1 MMIRKKSLFTRLYL
15 PYIILIPAILLV
27 FGIVLSLS
35 FKSFYLDQTA
45 NELARVASIIKDEI
59 THKNIDSLQY
69 NSTFS
74 NYENLTGIRITLV
87 RFDGKVLADSKAN
100 STSMDNHGD
109 RQEIKEAKTGKRGI
123 SVRKS
128 PTLDVEFMYVA
139 LPIFDEQG
147 KVPLVIRV
155 SATIEHLNAEFRTIN
170 YKIIVFLVFL
180 YLAILISGYVFSK
193 RIVKPLEKI
202 ETGAEK
208 FAKGDF
214 SEKIYSTDI
223 KEYSILSEYLNKM
236 AEQINENMEIILQQN
251 SLRNSILESMKEGAV
266 AVDDNMKILFIN
278 SEASKILEIENA
290 SAKGKVVQE
299 VIRIYEIHKFIEAVL
314 RSNKPLEKNIVLQKE
329 KDINLQLTGAILES
343 SDGKPM
349 GVIMVINDTTNI
361 FTLDTMKKDFVANVS
376 HELKTPIT
384 SIKGFLETLLNGAI
398 DDKDNSLKFLNII
411 SKNTERLNNII
422 DDLLLL
428 SKVEQIKDARYLKF
442 EDKNVS
448 EIIRTAVENLNH
460 KAEMKGIKLNL
471 VCDEGLIFPLNS
483 NLIEQAIIN
492 LIDNAIK
499 YSANNTEINV
509 SAGIFENS
517 LNISVADN
525 GIGIPKEDIP
535 RLFERF
541 YRVDKARTRE
551 EGGTGL
557 GLSIV
562 KHICFVHNGTVEVE
576 SEVNKGSTFIIK
588 IPQKETP

>member
-251 SLRNSILESMKEGAV
+251 SLRNSILESMKEGVV

>member
-1 MMIRKKSLFTRLYL
+1 MIRKKSLFTRLYL

-27 FGIVLSLS
+27 FGIVLSFS

-45 NELARVASIIKDEI
+45 NELSRVASIIKDEI

-87 RFDGKVLADSKAN
+87 KFDGKVIADSKAN

-109 RQEIKEAKTGKRGI
+109 REEIKEAKTGTRGI

-147 KVPLVIRV
+147 KIPLVIRV

-170 YKIIVFLVFL
+170 YKIIVFLIFL

-193 RIVKPLEKI
+193 NIVKPLEKI

-251 SLRNSILESMKEGAV
+251 SLRNSILESMKEGVV
-266 AVDDNMKILFIN
+266 AVDDDMKIIFIN
-278 SEASKILEIENA
+278 SEASKILDIEND

-299 VIRIYEIHKFIEAVL
+299 VIRIYEIHKFIEEVL

-349 GVIMVINDTTNI
+349 GVIMVINDITNI

-384 SIKGFLETLLNGAI
+384 SIKGFLETLLSGAI
-398 DDKDNSLKFLNII
+398 DDKDNALKFLNII

-448 EIIRTAVENLNH
+448 EIIRTAIENLNH
-460 KAEMKGIKLNL
+460 KAEIKGIGLNL
-471 VCDEGLIFPLNS
+471 VFDDDLIFPLNS

-499 YSANNTEINV
+499 YSANNTEITV
-509 SAGIFENS
+509 SAGIIENT

-576 SEVNKGSTFIIK
+576 SEINKGSRFLIK

>member
-1 MMIRKKSLFTRLYL
+1 MIRKKSLFTRLYL

-251 SLRNSILESMKEGAV
+251 SLRNSILESMKEGVV

>member
-1 MMIRKKSLFTRLYL
+1 MMRKKSLFTRLYL

-27 FGIVLSLS
+27 FGIVLSFS

-45 NELARVASIIKDEI
+45 NELARVAGIIKDEI
-59 THKNIDSLQY
+59 THRNIDSLQY

-74 NYENLTGIRITLV
+74 NYENITGIRITLV
-87 RFDGKVLADSKAN
+87 KSDGKVIADSKAN
-100 STSMDNHGD
+100 PTAMDNHGD
-109 RQEIKEAKTGKRGI
+109 REEIKEAKTGKRGI

-139 LPIFDEQG
+139 LPIIDETG
-147 KVPLVIRV
+147 KVSLIIRV

-170 YKIIVFLVFL
+170 YKIILFLVFI

-202 ETGAEK
+202 ESGAEK
-208 FAKGDF
+208 FARGDF
-214 SEKIYSTDI
+214 SEKIYATDI

-236 AEQINENMEIILQQN
+236 AEQINRNMEIILQQN
-251 SLRNSILESMKEGAV
+251 NLRNSILESMKEGVV
-266 AVDDNMKILFIN
+266 AVDDNMRIIFIN
-278 SEASKILEIENA
+278 SEASKILEIENET
-290 SAKGKVVQE
+290 AKGKIVQE
-299 VIRIYEIHKFIEAVL
+299 VIRIYEIHKFIEEVL
-314 RSNKPLEKNIVLQKE
+314 ESRESLEKNIIIQKE

-349 GVIMVINDTTNI
+349 GVIMVINDITNV
-361 FTLDTMKKDFVANVS
+361 FALDTMKKDFVANVS

-384 SIKGFLETLLNGAI
+384 SIKGFLETLLSGAI
-398 DDKDNSLKFLNII
+398 DDKDNALKFLNII

-428 SKVEQIKDARYLKF
+428 SKVEQIKDTRYLEF
-442 EDKNVS
+442 EDRKVS
-448 EIIRTAVENLNH
+448 DIINTAIENLHH
-460 KAEMKGIKLNL
+460 KADKKRISVNL
-471 VCDEGLIFPLNS
+471 SCDDKVTFPLNS
-483 NLIEQAIIN
+483 NLLEQAMIN

-499 YSANNTEINV
+499 YSAEKTEINV
-509 SAGIFENS
+509 TAFIKENV
-517 LNISVADN
+517 LNITVSDS

-576 SEVNKGSTFIIK
+576 SEINKGSTFLIK
-588 IPQKETP
+588 IPQKQPS

>member
-251 SLRNSILESMKEGAV
+251 SLRNSILESMKEGVV

-278 SEASKILEIENA
+278 SEASKILDIEND

-299 VIRIYEIHKFIEAVL
+299 VIRIYEIHKFIEEVL
-314 RSNKPLEKNIVLQKE
+314 RNNKPLEKNIILQKE

-384 SIKGFLETLLNGAI
+384 SIKGFLETLLSGAI

-442 EDKNVS
+442 EDKNVY
-448 EIIRTAVENLNH
+448 EIIKTAVENLNH
-460 KAEMKGIKLNL
+460 KAEIKGIKLNL

-525 GIGIPKEDIP
+525 GIGIPKDDIP

-576 SEVNKGSTFIIK
+576 SEVNKGSRFLIK
-588 IPQKETP
+588 IAKKQAP

>member
-1 MMIRKKSLFTRLYL
+1 MMQKRSLFTKLYL
-15 PYIILIPAILLV
+15 PYIVLIPAILLV
-27 FGIVLSLS
+27 FGIVLSHS

-45 NELARVASIIKDEI
+45 NELTRVASIIKDEV
-59 THKNIDSLQY
+59 THRNIDSLQY

-87 RFDGKVLADSKAN
+87 KYDGKVIADSKAN
-100 STSMDNHGD
+100 SSSMDNHGD
-109 RQEIKEAKTGKRGI
+109 REEIKEAKTGKRGI

-147 KVPLVIRV
+147 KVQLIIRV
-155 SATIEHLNAEFRTIN
+155 SATIEHLNTEFRTIN
-170 YKIIVFLVFL
+170 FKITIFLIFL
-180 YLAILISGYVFSK
+180 YLAILISGYIFSK

-208 FAKGDF
+208 FSKGDF

-251 SLRNSILESMKEGAV
+251 NLRNSILESMKEGVV
-266 AVDDNMKILFIN
+266 AVDDNMKIIFIN
-278 SEASKILEIENA
+278 SEASKILEIEND
-290 SAKGKVVQE
+290 SAKGKIVQE
-299 VIRIYEIHKFIEAVL
+299 VIRIYEIHKFIEEVL
-314 RSNKPLEKNIVLQKE
+314 KSNESLEKNIVIQKE

-349 GVIMVINDTTNI
+349 GVIMVINDITNI

-384 SIKGFLETLLNGAI
+384 SIKGFLETLLSGSI
-398 DDKDNSLKFLNII
+398 DDKENAVKFLNII
-411 SKNTERLNNII
+411 SKNTDRLNDII

-448 EIIRTAVENLNH
+448 EIIKTAVENLSH
-460 KAEMKGIKLNL
+460 KAEIKGIRLNL

-492 LIDNAIK
+492 LIDNSIK
-499 YSANNTEINV
+499 YCANNSEINV
-509 SAGIFENS
+509 SAGIFEKA
-517 LNISVADN
+517 LNITVADN

-576 SEVNKGSTFIIK
+576 SEINKGSTFIIK
-588 IPQKETP
+588 IPQKSTP

>member
-1 MMIRKKSLFTRLYL
+1 MMQKRSLFTKLYL
-15 PYIILIPAILLV
+15 PYIVLIPAILLV
-27 FGIVLSLS
+27 FGIVLSHS

-45 NELARVASIIKDEI
+45 NELTRVASIIKDEV
-59 THKNIDSLQY
+59 THRNIDSLQY

-87 RFDGKVLADSKAN
+87 KYDGKVIADSKAN
-100 STSMDNHGD
+100 SSSMDNHGD
-109 RQEIKEAKTGKRGI
+109 REEIKEAKTGKRGI

-147 KVPLVIRV
+147 KVQLIIRV
-155 SATIEHLNAEFRTIN
+155 SATIEHLNTEFRTIN
-170 YKIIVFLVFL
+170 FKITIFLIFL
-180 YLAILISGYVFSK
+180 YLAILISGYIFSK

-208 FAKGDF
+208 FSKGDF

-251 SLRNSILESMKEGAV
+251 NLRNSILESMKEGVV
-266 AVDDNMKILFIN
+266 AVDDNMKIIFIN
-278 SEASKILEIENA
+278 SEASKILEIEND
-290 SAKGKVVQE
+290 SAKGKIVQE
-299 VIRIYEIHKFIEAVL
+299 VIRIYEIHKFIEEVL
-314 RSNKPLEKNIVLQKE
+314 KSNESLEKNIIIQKE

-349 GVIMVINDTTNI
+349 GVIMVINDITNI

-384 SIKGFLETLLNGAI
+384 SIKGFLETLLSGSI
-398 DDKDNSLKFLNII
+398 DDKENAVKFLNII
-411 SKNTERLNNII
+411 SKNTDRLNDII

-448 EIIRTAVENLNH
+448 EIIKTAVENLSH
-460 KAEMKGIKLNL
+460 KAEIKGIRLNL

-492 LIDNAIK
+492 LIDNSIK
-499 YSANNTEINV
+499 YCANNSEINV
-509 SAGIFENS
+509 SAVIFEKA
-517 LNISVADN
+517 LNITVADN

-576 SEVNKGSTFIIK
+576 SEVNKGSKFIIK
-588 IPQKETP
+588 IPQKSTP

>member
-1 MMIRKKSLFTRLYL
+1 MIRKKSLFTRLYL

-27 FGIVLSLS
+27 FGIVLSFS

-45 NELARVASIIKDEI
+45 NELSRVASIIKDEI

-87 RFDGKVLADSKAN
+87 KFDGKVIADSKAN

-109 RQEIKEAKTGKRGI
+109 REEIKEAKTGTRGI

-147 KVPLVIRV
+147 KIPLVIRV

-170 YKIIVFLVFL
+170 YKIIVFLIFL

-193 RIVKPLEKI
+193 NIVKPLEKI

-251 SLRNSILESMKEGAV
+251 SLRNSILESMKEGVV
-266 AVDDNMKILFIN
+266 AVDDDMKIIFIN
-278 SEASKILEIENA
+278 SEASKILDIEND

-299 VIRIYEIHKFIEAVL
+299 VIRIYEIHKFIEEVL

-349 GVIMVINDTTNI
+349 GVIMVINDITNI
-361 FTLDTMKKDFVANVS
+361 FALDTMKKDFVANVS

-384 SIKGFLETLLNGAI
+384 SIKGFLETLLSGAI
-398 DDKDNSLKFLNII
+398 DDKDNALKFLNII

-448 EIIRTAVENLNH
+448 EIIRTAIENLNH
-460 KAEMKGIKLNL
+460 KAEIKGIGLNL
-471 VCDEGLIFPLNS
+471 VFDDDLIFPLNS

-499 YSANNTEINV
+499 YSANNTVINV
-509 SAGIFENS
+509 SAGIIENT

-576 SEVNKGSTFIIK
+576 SEINKGSRFLIK

>member
-1 MMIRKKSLFTRLYL
+1 MMQKRSLFTKLYL
-15 PYIILIPAILLV
+15 PYIVLIPAILLV
-27 FGIVLSLS
+27 FGIVLSHS

-45 NELARVASIIKDEI
+45 NELTRVASIIKDEV
-59 THKNIDSLQY
+59 THRNIDSLQY

-87 RFDGKVLADSKAN
+87 KYDGKVIADSKAN
-100 STSMDNHGD
+100 SSSMDNHGD
-109 RQEIKEAKTGKRGI
+109 REEIKEAKTGKRGI

-147 KVPLVIRV
+147 KVQLIIRV
-155 SATIEHLNAEFRTIN
+155 SATIEHLNTEFRTIN
-170 YKIIVFLVFL
+170 FKITIFLIFL
-180 YLAILISGYVFSK
+180 YLAILISGYIFSK

-208 FAKGDF
+208 FSKGDF

-251 SLRNSILESMKEGAV
+251 NLRNSILESMKEGVV
-266 AVDDNMKILFIN
+266 AVDDNMKIIFIN
-278 SEASKILEIENA
+278 SEASKILEIEND
-290 SAKGKVVQE
+290 SAKGKIVQE
-299 VIRIYEIHKFIEAVL
+299 VIRIYEIHKFIEEVL
-314 RSNKPLEKNIVLQKE
+314 KSNESLEKNIIIQKE

-349 GVIMVINDTTNI
+349 GVIMVINDITNI

-384 SIKGFLETLLNGAI
+384 SIKGFLETLLSGSI
-398 DDKDNSLKFLNII
+398 DDKENAVKFLNII
-411 SKNTERLNNII
+411 SKNTDRLNDII

-448 EIIRTAVENLNH
+448 EIIKTAVENLSH
-460 KAEMKGIKLNL
+460 KAEIKGIRLNL

-492 LIDNAIK
+492 LIDNSIK
-499 YSANNTEINV
+499 YCANNSEINV
-509 SAGIFENS
+509 SAVIFEKA
-517 LNISVADN
+517 LNITVADN

-576 SEVNKGSTFIIK
+576 SEVNKGSKFTIK
-588 IPQKETP
+588 IPQKSTP

>member
-1 MMIRKKSLFTRLYL
+1 MDRKKSLFTKLYL
-15 PYIILIPAILLV
+15 PYVFLIPAVLMV
-27 FGIVLSLS
+27 FGVLLSFS

-45 NELARVASIIKDEI
+45 NDLSRVASIIKDEI
-59 THKNIDSLQY
+59 IHRNIDSLQY

-87 RFDGKVLADSKAN
+87 MSDGKVIADSKAN
-100 STSMDNHGD
+100 PSSMDNHGD
-109 RQEIKEAKTGKRGI
+109 REEIKEAKTGKRGI

-139 LPIFDEQG
+139 LPISDEQG
-147 KVPLVIRV
+147 KVPMIIRV

-170 YKIIVFLVFL
+170 FKITVFLIFL
-180 YLAILISGYVFSK
+180 YLAILISGFIFSK

-208 FAKGDF
+208 FSKGDF

-236 AEQINENMEIILQQN
+236 AEQINENMETILRQN
-251 SLRNSILESMKEGAV
+251 NLRNSILESMKEGVV
-266 AVDDNMKILFIN
+266 AVDDNMRIIFMN
-278 SEASKILEIENA
+278 TEAMKILEIENE
-290 SAKGKVVQE
+290 SAEGKIVQE
-299 VIRIYEIHKFIEAVL
+299 VIRIYEIHKFIEEVL
-314 RSNKPLEKNIVLQKE
+314 RKSESQEKNILIRKE

-349 GVIMVINDTTNI
+349 GVIMVINDITNI

-384 SIKGFLETLLNGAI
+384 SIKGFLETLLSGAM
-398 DDKDNSLKFLNII
+398 DNKDNALKFLNII

-428 SKVEQIKDARYLKF
+428 SKVEQIQDARYLEF
-442 EDKNVS
+442 EDRNVYKILKS
-448 EIIRTAVENLNH
+448 AIENLIH
-460 KAEMKGIKLNL
+460 KAEMKSIGINSE
-471 VCDEGLIFPLNS
+471 CDEGLIFPLNS

-499 YSANNTEINV
+499 YSAKNTEIKVAAFVNDNV
-509 SAGIFENS
+509 
-517 LNISVADN
+517 LNITVADN

-576 SEVNKGSTFIIK
+576 SEINKGSRFLIK
-588 IPQKETP
+588 IPHKQTS